1 MSQQIGSLSVKL
13 GLVTVEW
20 DQATAKAKAQAKD
33 LQKSFNELGEGMKTL
48 QGYWKTLGGGIGV
61 ASIGFATLLTQALS
75 YSKEIRDL
83 SDAYGISMAKTMQ
96 FRDALQ
102 RSGASAE
109 GAAKIMSTLFTKI
122 QQAKEGN
129 EETITQFERMGVSF
143 KELTTLSPEQ
153 AVNRVF
159 QALSKIPDVYQR
171 IKYSKDL
178 LGKAGVGISAEEMS
192 KNLGMSLEGYKKH
205 EAEMEK
211 LSRVADNL
219 KTSMN
224 NLTIA
229 FTSIIAPFA
238 REGLISVEKFKVA
251 LITMGSVAV
260 VNGLM
265 KVVEALKLI
274 QGATIALNT
283 TISAS
288 SAVGAMLAVIGYV
301 YAMGAEQEEKI
312 RQKAADTPTKRRY
325 VYGTRQ
331 KDGTF
336 GSGHWEDVKTTEE
349 QKAIADNL
357 EANKAARIQLD
368 TLRQKIEDQKK
379 SLAIQ
384 KEENAYALEAY
395 KYSDNQNKQMSLAFE
410 YRKQILAL
418 DQKEADIKKQYSKE
432 DAMRKTAL
440 EGVQAEKQAAKD
452 SYETKAKM
460 AQQEEQQRQDFNY
473 GWNQAFKKYS
483 EDAQNY
489 SKVGA
494 DAFKSVTGNMETAI
508 VNFVTKGKISF
519 KGLAQSIIADLIQIQ
534 AKMMASNLISGLF
547 GGILSGAGGLLSSVM
562 GSSSTDFL
570 NAGASYS
577 SIGLKASGGS
587 ISGGSPYI
595 VGEQGPEMIIPGQ
608 SGVVVP
614 NNQLSNSMGGGGI
627 TYNGPY
633 IANMSAIDTQSA
645 TQFLAKNKTAV
656 WAANQSA
663 QRGLPTSK

>member
-109 GAAKIMSTLFTKI
+109 GAAKIMSTLFSKI

-143 KELTTLSPEQ
+143 KELTQLSPEQ

-192 KNLGMSLEGYKKH
+192 KNLGMSLEGYRKH
-205 EAEMEK
+205 EAELEK
-211 LSRVADNL
+211 MSRVADNL

-224 NLTIA
+224 NLTLA
-229 FTSIIAPFA
+229 FTSLISPFA

-251 LITMGSVAV
+251 LVTMGSVAV

-274 QGATIALNT
+274 KDATVALN
-283 TISAS
+283 ISLSSS
-288 SAVGAMLAVIGYV
+288 SALSAMLAVIGYV

-312 RQKAADTPTKRRY
+312 RQKAAQPAKYSISMKNVTAANPNAVREEIKTP
-325 VYGTRQ
+325 
-331 KDGTF
+331 
-336 GSGHWEDVKTTEE
+336 EE
-349 QKAIADNL
+349 QKAIADQL
-357 EANKAARIQLD
+357 EANNAARIQLD

-379 SLAIQ
+379 SLIIQ
-384 KEENAYALEAY
+384 KEENEYALEAY
-395 KYSDNQNKQMSLAFE
+395 KYSDNQNKQMALAFE

-418 DQKEADIKKQYSKE
+418 DQKEADIKKQYAKE

-440 EGVQAEKQAAKD
+440 EGVKAEKQAAKE
-452 SYETKAKM
+452 SYQLRAEKI
-460 AQQEEQQRQDFNY
+460 AQDEQQRRDFNS
-473 GWNQAFKKYS
+473 GWNQAFKTYS
-483 EDAQNY
+483 EDAKNY

-494 DAFKSVTGNMETAI
+494 DAFKSITSNMETAI
-508 VNFVTKGKISF
+508 VNFVTKGKFSF
-519 KGLAQSIIADLIQIQ
+519 KSLTQSIIADLIQIQ

-547 GGILSGAGGLLSSVM
+547 GGLMSGAGGLLSSVM

-577 SIGLKASGGS
+577 SVGLKASGGS